1 MDCQDKERKGSI
13 VMQLPTLR
21 QIVCIPDDS
30 SVIKEMRIYV
40 KQGNERSSANVVF
53 ESGAE
58 YYYPALDN
66 NTISQCL
73 FADSIG
79 STFNKLVAQNDRIRY
94 SRLD

>member
-1 MDCQDKERKGSI
+1 
-13 VMQLPTLR
+13 MQVPTIR
-21 QIVCIPDDS
+21 QIVCTPNES
-30 SVIKEMRIYV
+30 SVIKEIRVYV
-40 KQGNERSSANVVF
+40 KNGNDNISSANVVF

-79 STFNKLVAQNDRIRY
+79 STFNKLVAQNERIRY
-94 SRLD
+94 SKLN

>member
-1 MDCQDKERKGSI
+1 MSHPPSMRAIIC
-13 VMQLPTLR
+13 T
-21 QIVCIPDDS
+21 PDES

-40 KQGNERSSANVVF
+40 KKGNEMSSANVVF

-94 SRLD
+94 TRLD

>member
-1 MDCQDKERKGSI
+1 MSQP
-13 VMQLPTLR
+13 PTIR
-21 QIVCIPDDS
+21 EIVCTPDDS

-40 KQGNERSSANVVF
+40 KSGNERSSANVVF

>member
-1 MDCQDKERKGSI
+1 
-13 VMQLPTLR
+13 MQIPTIR
-21 QIVCIPDDS
+21 QIVCTPDDS
-30 SVIKEMRIYV
+30 SVIKEIRIFV

-79 STFNKLVAQNDRIRY
+79 STFNKLVAQNDRIRF
-94 SRLD
+94 SKLN

>member
-1 MDCQDKERKGSI
+1 
-13 VMQLPTLR
+13 MQLPSIR
-21 QIVCIPDDS
+21 EIVCTPDES
-30 SVIKEMRIYV
+30 SVIKEIRIYV

-94 SRLD
+94 SKLN

>member
-1 MDCQDKERKGSI
+1 
-13 VMQLPTLR
+13 MQLPSIR
-21 QIVCIPDDS
+21 EIVCTPDES
-30 SVIKEMRIYV
+30 SVIKEIRIYV
-40 KQGNERSSANVVF
+40 KQGNERTSANVVF

-94 SRLD
+94 SKLN

>member
-1 MDCQDKERKGSI
+1 MQVPSI
-13 VMQLPTLR
+13 R
-21 QIVCIPDDS
+21 EIVCTPDES
-30 SVIKEMRIYV
+30 SVIKEIRIYV

-94 SRLD
+94 SKLN

>member
-1 MDCQDKERKGSI
+1 
-13 VMQLPTLR
+13 MQVPTIR
-21 QIVCIPDDS
+21 QIVCTPNES
-30 SVIKEMRIYV
+30 SVIKEIRVYV
-40 KQGNERSSANVVF
+40 KNGNDNISSANVVF

-94 SRLD
+94 SKLN

>member
-1 MDCQDKERKGSI
+1 MHI
-13 VMQLPTLR
+13 PTAR
-21 QIVCIPDDS
+21 EIICKPDDS
-30 SVIKEMRIYV
+30 SVIKEMRIFV
-40 KQGNERSSANVVF
+40 KTGNEMSSANVVF

-94 SRLD
+94 SKLS

>member
-1 MDCQDKERKGSI
+1 MQVPSI
-13 VMQLPTLR
+13 R
-21 QIVCIPDDS
+21 EIVCTPDES
-30 SVIKEMRIYV
+30 SVIKEIRVYV
-40 KQGNERSSANVVF
+40 KQGNDNISSANVVF

-79 STFNKLVAQNDRIRY
+79 STFNKLVAQNERIRY
-94 SRLD
+94 SKLN

>member
-1 MDCQDKERKGSI
+1 ML
-13 VMQLPTLR
+13 LPTVR
-21 QIVCIPDDS
+21 EIVCTPDDS
-30 SVIKEMRIYV
+30 SVIKEMRIFV
-40 KQGNERSSANVVF
+40 KTGNEMSSANVVF

-94 SRLD
+94 SKLS

>member
-1 MDCQDKERKGSI
+1 
-13 VMQLPTLR
+13 MQLPTLR
-21 QIVCIPDDS
+21 EIICIPDDS

-40 KQGNERSSANVVF
+40 KYGNEKSSANVVF

-66 NTISQCL
+66 DTISQCL

-94 SRLD
+94 AKLD

>member
-1 MDCQDKERKGSI
+1 M
-13 VMQLPTLR
+13 
-21 QIVCIPDDS
+21 
-30 SVIKEMRIYV
+30 
-40 KQGNERSSANVVF
+40 SSANVVF

-66 NTISQCL
+66 NTISKCL

-94 SRLD
+94 SRLS

>member
-1 MDCQDKERKGSI
+1 VQ
-13 VMQLPTLR
+13 VPTIR
-21 QIVCIPDDS
+21 QIVCTPDES
-30 SVIKEMRIYV
+30 SVIKEIRIYV

-79 STFNKLVAQNDRIRY
+79 STFNKLVAQNDGIRF
-94 SRLD
+94 SKLN

>member
-1 MDCQDKERKGSI
+1 MQVPSI
-13 VMQLPTLR
+13 R
-21 QIVCIPDDS
+21 EIVCTPDES
-30 SVIKEMRIYV
+30 SVIKEIRIFV
-40 KQGNERSSANVVF
+40 KQGNERSSASVVF

-94 SRLD
+94 SKLN

>member
-1 MDCQDKERKGSI
+1 
-13 VMQLPTLR
+13 MQIPTTR
-21 QIVCIPDDS
+21 EIICKPDDS
-30 SVIKEMRIYV
+30 SVIKEMRIFV
-40 KQGNERSSANVVF
+40 KQGNERSSASVVF

-79 STFNKLVAQNDRIRY
+79 STFNKLVAQNDRIPY
-94 SRLD
+94 SKLN

>member
-1 MDCQDKERKGSI
+1 
-13 VMQLPTLR
+13 MQIPTTR
-21 QIVCIPDDS
+21 EIICKPDDS
-30 SVIKEMRIYV
+30 SVIKEMRIFV
-40 KQGNERSSANVVF
+40 KQGNERSSASVVF

-94 SRLD
+94 SKLN

>member
-1 MDCQDKERKGSI
+1 
-13 VMQLPTLR
+13 MQVPTIR
-21 QIVCIPDDS
+21 QIVCTPDES
-30 SVIKEMRIYV
+30 SVIKEIRIYV

-94 SRLD
+94 SKLN

>member
-1 MDCQDKERKGSI
+1 MSHP
-13 VMQLPTLR
+13 PTVREIL
-21 QIVCIPDDS
+21 CTPDDS
-30 SVIKEMRIYV
+30 SVIKEMRIFV
-40 KQGNERSSANVVF
+40 KTGNEMSSANVVF

-79 STFNKLVAQNDRIRY
+79 STFNKLVAQNDRVRY
-94 SRLD
+94 SKLS

>member
-1 MDCQDKERKGSI
+1 
-13 VMQLPTLR
+13 MQIPTIR
-21 QIVCIPDDS
+21 QIVCTPDDS
-30 SVIKEMRIYV
+30 SVIKEIRIFV

-94 SRLD
+94 SKLN

>member
-1 MDCQDKERKGSI
+1 MSH
-13 VMQLPTLR
+13 PPALR
-21 QIVCIPDDS
+21 EIICKPDDS

-40 KQGNERSSANVVF
+40 KHGNERSSANVVF

>member
-1 MDCQDKERKGSI
+1 
-13 VMQLPTLR
+13 MQIPTMR
-21 QIVCIPDDS
+21 EIVCTPDDS

-40 KQGNERSSANVVF
+40 KIGNDNLSSASVVF

-73 FADSIG
+73 FADSMG
-79 STFNKLVAQNDRIRY
+79 STFNKLVAQNDRISY
-94 SRLD
+94 SKLS

>member
-1 MDCQDKERKGSI
+1 
-13 VMQLPTLR
+13 MQIPTIR
-21 QIVCIPDDS
+21 QIVCTPDES
-30 SVIKEMRIYV
+30 RVNKEIRIYV

-58 YYYPALDN
+58 YYYPALYN

-79 STFNKLVAQNDRIRY
+79 FTFNKLVAQNDRIRF
-94 SRLD
+94 SKLN

>member
-1 MDCQDKERKGSI
+1 
-13 VMQLPTLR
+13 MQIPTTR
-21 QIVCIPDDS
+21 EIVCKPDDS
-30 SVIKEMRIYV
+30 SVIKEIRIYV
-40 KQGNERSSANVVF
+40 KVGNHKSSANVVF

-79 STFNKLVAQNDRIRY
+79 STFNKLVAQDDRVSY
-94 SRLD
+94 SKLN

>member
-1 MDCQDKERKGSI
+1 MHIPATRE
-13 VMQLPTLR
+13 
-21 QIVCIPDDS
+21 IVCTPDDS

-40 KQGNERSSANVVF
+40 KQGNDNISSASVVF

-94 SRLD
+94 SKLN

>member
-1 MDCQDKERKGSI
+1 
-13 VMQLPTLR
+13 MQLPTIR
-21 QIVCIPDDS
+21 EIVCIPDES
-30 SVIKEMRIYV
+30 SVIKAIRIYV
-40 KQGNERSSANVVF
+40 KHGNKSSSANVVF

-66 NTISQCL
+66 DTISQCL

>member
-1 MDCQDKERKGSI
+1 
-13 VMQLPTLR
+13 MQVPTIR
-21 QIVCIPDDS
+21 QIVCTPNES
-30 SVIKEMRIYV
+30 SVIKEIRVYV
-40 KQGNERSSANVVF
+40 KNGNDNISSANVVF

-94 SRLD
+94 SKLNLS

>member
-1 MDCQDKERKGSI
+1 
-13 VMQLPTLR
+13 MQLPTVREIL
-21 QIVCIPDDS
+21 CTPDDS
-30 SVIKEMRIYV
+30 SVIKEMRIFV
-40 KQGNERSSANVVF
+40 KTGNEMSSANVVF

-66 NTISQCL
+66 NTISKCL

-94 SRLD
+94 SRLS

>member
-1 MDCQDKERKGSI
+1 MIERTNLSH
-13 VMQLPTLR
+13 PPPLR
-21 QIVCIPDDS
+21 EIICKPIDS
-30 SVIKEMRIYV
+30 SVIKEIRIYV
-40 KQGNERSSANVVF
+40 KYGNERSSANVVF

>member
-1 MDCQDKERKGSI
+1 MHI
-13 VMQLPTLR
+13 PTMR
-21 QIVCIPDDS
+21 EIVCTPDDS

-40 KQGNERSSANVVF
+40 KTGNDNLSSASVVF

-66 NTISQCL
+66 NTIFQCL
-73 FADSIG
+73 FADSMG

-94 SRLD
+94 SKLS

>member
-1 MDCQDKERKGSI
+1 MSHP
-13 VMQLPTLR
+13 PTVREIL
-21 QIVCIPDDS
+21 CTPDDS

-40 KQGNERSSANVVF
+40 KCGNDNISSANVVF

-79 STFNKLVAQNDRIRY
+79 STFNKLVAQNDRVRY
-94 SRLD
+94 SKLS

>member
-1 MDCQDKERKGSI
+1 
-13 VMQLPTLR
+13 MQIPTMR
-21 QIVCIPDDS
+21 EIVCTPDDS

-40 KQGNERSSANVVF
+40 KIGNDNFSSASVVF

-79 STFNKLVAQNDRIRY
+79 STFNKLVAQNDRVRY
-94 SRLD
+94 SKLS

>member
-1 MDCQDKERKGSI
+1 MHI
-13 VMQLPTLR
+13 PTAR
-21 QIVCIPDDS
+21 EIICKPDDS

-40 KQGNERSSANVVF
+40 KQGNDNISSANVVF

-79 STFNKLVAQNDRIRY
+79 STFNKLVAQNERIRY
-94 SRLD
+94 SKLS

>member
-1 MDCQDKERKGSI
+1 
-13 VMQLPTLR
+13 MQVPTIR
-21 QIVCIPDDS
+21 QIVCTPDES
-30 SVIKEMRIYV
+30 SVIKEIRVYV
-40 KQGNERSSANVVF
+40 KQGNDNISSANVVF

-79 STFNKLVAQNDRIRY
+79 STFNKLVAQNERIRY
-94 SRLD
+94 SKLS